1 MTITIYADSNIYRYV
16 ANGELEVT
24 TIGAV
29 RFAYSSVHFD
39 EMIRTGNLEMLKG
52 IKALHAVPLVTNEND
67 EYEIDSIGI
76 CLDYVD
82 PYEKFE
88 EYSANYAELP
98 DAESSLYE
106 LLLRMLGA
114 DNLDELK
121 KASNTLLAL
130 SDEMKQYFGE
140 VASDLQEKTNLA
152 SRGLNQLIQGDL
164 STRKPLTET
173 RSKFGY
179 PKGATSLHDN
189 DQNPIDKIWER
200 LSSKFSGLTKE
211 QFFGFESIS
220 TVEVERTRIGDVAG
234 CHLILNMIGY
244 HPDKGLPNRDKI
256 KNIISDG
263 QHLGYG
269 SMCGCFLTADHRLY
283 RKADAIFKF
292 RKYASQVEYVEYKP
306 EGMSTTLIE
315 PGSIRRVK
323 LDPSSGAEHAT
334 MVDDL

>member
-1 MTITIYADSNIYRYV
+1 MMTITIYADSNIYRYV

-39 EMIRTGNLEMLKG
+39 EIIRTGNLEMLKG
-52 IKALHAVPLVTNEND
+52 IKALNAVPLVTNENG
-67 EYEIDSIGI
+67 EYEIDSIGV
-76 CLDYVD
+76 CLDYTD

-88 EYSANYAELP
+88 EYRSNYVELP
-98 DAESSLYE
+98 NAESSLDD
-106 LLLRMLGA
+106 LLLRILGS
-114 DNLDELK
+114 DNIDELK
-121 KASNTLLAL
+121 KAPDTLLELA
-130 SDEMKQYFGE
+130 DEMKQYFGE
-140 VASDLQEKTNLA
+140 ETNELQEKAKSA
-152 SRGLNQLIQGDL
+152 SSDLEKLIQGDL

-173 RSKFGY
+173 RSELGY
-179 PKGATSLHDN
+179 PKGVTSLHEN

-200 LSSKFSGLTKE
+200 LGPKFNGVTKE
-211 QFFGFESIS
+211 QFFGFEAIPDVEMERSRIS
-220 TVEVERTRIGDVAG
+220 DVAS

-256 KNIISDG
+256 KNILSDG

-269 SMCGCFLTADHRLY
+269 SMCGCFLTSDYRLY

-292 RKYASQVEYVEYKP
+292 REYASQVEHIEYEP
-306 EGMSTTLIE
+306 EGMSTTLVE

-323 LDPSSGAEHAT
+323 LKRSSET
-334 MVDDL
+334 

>member
-39 EMIRTGNLEMLKG
+39 EMIRTGNLDMLKG
-52 IKALHAVPLVTNEND
+52 IKALNAVPLVTNENG
-67 EYEIDSIGI
+67 EYEIDSIGV

-88 EYSANYAELP
+88 EYRANYTELA
-98 DAESSLYE
+98 DADSSLYE
-106 LLLRMLGA
+106 LLLRILGA
-114 DNLDELK
+114 DNLNELK
-121 KASNTLLAL
+121 KAPNTLLAL
-130 SDEMKQYFGE
+130 ADEMKQQFGE
-140 VASDLQEKTNLA
+140 EANDLQEKANLA
-152 SRGLNQLIQGDL
+152 SKNIDELIQGDL
-164 STRKPLTET
+164 SSRKPLTET

-189 DQNPIDKIWER
+189 DQNPIDKIWEQ
-200 LSSKFSGLTKE
+200 LSLKFSGLTKE
-211 QFFGFESIS
+211 QFFGFESIAA
-220 TVEVERTRIGDVAG
+220 VEVERSRIGDVAS
-234 CHLILNMIGY
+234 CHLILNIIGY

-269 SMCGCFLTADHRLY
+269 SMCGYFLTADHRLY
-283 RKADAIFKF
+283 RKADAIYKF
-292 RKYASQVEYVEYKP
+292 RKYASKVEHVEYKP
-306 EGMSTTLIE
+306 EGMSITLAE

-323 LDPSSGAEHAT
+323 LEPSTGA
-334 MVDDL
+334 